1 MAAIEQAAA
10 KSAQDKAKAKADA
23 IVADIKA
30 APENLQKE
38 ATKAGEA
45 ALVEVR
51 ETHKSERGGELE
63 GETANATAVMCLSA
77 FRCDGY
83 SRTRFRRIAS
93 IPVHHMR
100 VLREMAQPTGGA
112 SQDSG
117 FLLPFDT

>member
-1 MAAIEQAAA
+1 MSMAAIEQAAA

-51 ETHKSERGGELE
+51 ETHKSERGGNWRERQRTLL
-63 GETANATAVMCLSA
+63 LSCVSRSFDAADIAERASDVSPPAQCITCA
-77 FRCDGY
+77 FC
-83 SRTRFRRIAS
+83 A
-93 IPVHHMR
+93 
-100 VLREMAQPTGGA
+100 
-112 SQDSG
+112 
-117 FLLPFDT
+117 